1 MATKSNDL
9 NISWLKDA
17 ALLRT
22 DAYIDG
28 KWLAADSGKTFPVT
42 DPANDSVICEVADLG
57 VAETRRAIEAADKA
71 LPGWRGKTAGE
82 RAGLLRRWYELLLEH
97 QDDLAVL
104 MTTEQGKPLVES
116 RGEVVYGASFIEWFA
131 EEGKRIY
138 GDVIPSHAD
147 GKRIVVL
154 KQPIGVVAAVTP
166 WNFPNA
172 MITRKVAP
180 ALAAGCTAVVKPA
193 GETPLSA
200 LALAELAD
208 RAGIP
213 PGVFNVI
220 MTSTSG
226 PVGEELTTSPLVR
239 KFSFTGSTEVGKLL
253 MRQCTSTVKK
263 VSLEL
268 GGNAPFI
275 VFDDADLDAAVDGAM
290 ASKYRNA
297 GQTCVCANRMLV
309 QDGVYD
315 EFLEKFSARVAA
327 LKVGDGREDGVTI
340 GPLINDAAVEKVNEL
355 VEDSVSH
362 GAKIVA
368 GGGHDG
374 RFYVP
379 TILSDVTADMKI
391 SSEEIFG
398 PVAPLTRFK
407 TEEEAIALA
416 NDTPFGLAS
425 YFYARDVGRI
435 WRVSEALEYGIVG
448 INEGIISTA
457 VAPFGGVKESGI
469 GREGSKYGIEDFIE
483 IKYLLVG
490 GLAD

>member
-315 EFLEKFSARVAA
+315 EFLEKFSAGVAA

-457 VAPFGGVKESGI
+457 VAPFGGLKESGI

>member
-1 MATKSNDL
+1 MVTKLNDL

-22 DAYIDG
+22 DAYVDG
-28 KWLAADSGKTFPVT
+28 KWVAADSGKTFPVT

-220 MTSTSG
+220 MTSTSR

-253 MRQCTSTVKK
+253 MRQCASTVKK

-315 EFLEKFSARVAA
+315 EFLEKFSAGVAA